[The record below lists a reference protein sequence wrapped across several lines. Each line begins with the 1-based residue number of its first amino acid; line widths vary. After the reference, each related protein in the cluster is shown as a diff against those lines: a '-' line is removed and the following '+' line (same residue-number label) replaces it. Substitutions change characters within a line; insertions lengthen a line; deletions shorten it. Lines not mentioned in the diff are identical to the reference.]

1 MSAELRALLAHAR
14 WLPAGERARIGA
26 DWAARQPL
34 GTLLVTTCHRVE
46 IYGTQDALAG
56 LEPHVSDGVH
66 GLEDRDA
73 ARHLIELAIGRDS
86 AVVAEDQVLHQ
97 LRQAAAEARAHGEL
111 PRGLDRLTDVALRA
125 GRRARSW
132 LPASRMSIADLA
144 LAQAIG
150 RGDVHGARFLVVGSG
165 EMGRRA
171 VGHLAARGGLVTVA
185 SRTLENALELAG
197 HYRFPHAPFDPG
209 PDAIGPVA
217 GIVVALAGS
226 WQIGP
231 DTRRALVESTSW
243 VIDLSSPGALDR
255 DLPAV
260 LGSRLISI
268 DDLSDVA
275 AQPLSERLL
284 ERLDGLAEEALMQYE
299 RWIEDEARR
308 TAADALTDRA
318 RALRIAELDRL
329 WGRLP
334 ALDQAQRDEVERTV
348 EQITRLLLR
357 DPLEQL
363 GHDSD
368 GRHVRAA
375 RDLFRL

>member
-1 MSAELRALLAHAR
+1 MSADLRALLAHAR
-14 WLPAGERARIGA
+14 WLPARERARLGA
-26 DWAARQPL
+26 DWAARQPV

-46 IYGTQDALAG
+46 MYGTHGALAE
-56 LEPHVSDGVH
+56 LEPQLSDGVH
-66 GLEDRDA
+66 ALEGRDA

-97 LRQAAAEARAHGEL
+97 LRQAAAAARARGEL
-111 PRGLDRLTDVALRA
+111 PRGLDRLIDVALRA

-150 RGDVHGARFLVVGSG
+150 RGDVHGAHFLIVGSG

-171 VGHLAARGGLVTVA
+171 MGHLAARGGLLTVA
-185 SRTLENALELAG
+185 SRTFENARELAG
-197 HYRFPHAPFDPG
+197 QYHSQHARFDPG
-209 PDAIGPVA
+209 PDVIGSVA
-217 GIVVALAGS
+217 GIVVALAGP
-226 WQIGP
+226 WRIAQ
-231 DTRRALVESTSW
+231 DTRRALVDSTSW
-243 VIDLSSPGALDR
+243 VIDLSSPGALEQ

-260 LGSRLISI
+260 LASRLISI
-268 DDLSDVA
+268 DDLSEAA
-275 AQPLSERLL
+275 AQPLSDRLL
-284 ERLDGLAEEALMQYE
+284 ERLDGLAEQALVQHE
-299 RWIEDEARR
+299 QWAEDEARR
-308 TAADALTDRA
+308 AAADALTARA
-318 RALRIAELDRL
+318 RALQAAELDRL
-329 WGRLP
+329 WRRLP
-334 ALDQAQRDEVERTV
+334 ALDQGERDEVERTV

-363 GHDSD
+363 GDDAD